1 MTATTRAA
9 VQFIA
14 VGLPQTGGGGGG
26 NVTLPLRIESG
37 RFRTDE
43 GWIVPRCYSLFHAP
57 ALVRDNNLPELR
69 RLCQRAYDARCN
81 MIRVFGGWYYTGE
94 GLTPYSMT
102 DPAWFTWMQ
111 TVLTEAASY
120 GLRVE
125 LSYFCDAQVLV
136 PAASDRIALFEQLA
150 RWSADKP
157 SLIVTA
163 ANEARKN
170 GWDEA
175 DDPALLDLVQ
185 RFRAINPTTLIG
197 ASDPLDAASDGGSDV
212 DEYNGMQQCIAEAG
226 VDFLLVHAHREDR
239 YGWVDH
245 LKGASETPD
254 AVNFTGICWHQEP
267 MGGASQDVGGRRDC
281 SMIAH
286 VAAAC
291 VGAMCGAY
299 TYMHRQL
306 EDDVCPGLIESAAAA
321 EIAGSPDYC
330 FINATLAGSPVA
342 DFTDFDKCR
351 TISNGAH
358 GWAVAYGVHEG
369 TITYASGWREVKR
382 TRWHDAT
389 GTCVLVE
396 VAR

>member
-1 MTATTRAA
+1 MRAP
-9 VQFIA
+9 VTFLA
-14 VGLPQTGGGGGG
+14 VGLPQTGAGGGDT
-26 NVTLPLRIESG
+26 VTLPLRIESG

-43 GWIVPRCYSLFHAP
+43 GWVVPRCYSVFHAP
-57 ALVRDNNLPELR
+57 ALVRDGNLSELH
-69 RLCQRAYDARCN
+69 RLLQRAADARCN

-94 GLTPYSMT
+94 GLSPYSMT
-102 DPAWFTWMQ
+102 DPGWHEWMT
-111 TVLTEAASY
+111 TVITEAASY

-136 PAASDRIALFEQLA
+136 PSAQDRITLFEDLA
-150 RWSADKP
+150 RWVQAYP
-157 SLIVTA
+157 SVIVTA

-170 GWDEA
+170 GWSEA

-185 RFRAINPTTLIG
+185 RFKAINSTTLIG

-212 DEYNGMQQCIAEAG
+212 EDYNRMQQTIAEAG

-245 LKGASETPD
+245 LKGASETPHD
-254 AVNFTGICWHQEP
+254 CGFAGICWHQEP
-267 MGGASQDVGGRRDC
+267 MGGASQDIGGRRDC

-306 EDDVCPGLIESAAAA
+306 EDDVAPGLIESAKAAD
-321 EIAGSPDYC
+321 INGSPDYC

-342 DFTDFDKCR
+342 AFSAFDKCR
-351 TISNGAH
+351 TTTNGVH
-358 GWAVAYGVHEG
+358 GWAVAYGTQEG
-369 TITYASGWREVKR
+369 SLTLAGGWREVGR
-382 TRWHDAT
+382 TRWSDAT
-389 GTCVLVE
+389 GTCVLLE
-396 VAR
+396 VSR

>member
-1 MTATTRAA
+1 MSP
-9 VQFIA
+9 VSFLV
-14 VGLPQTGGGGGG
+14 VGLPQSGAGGGGDT
-26 NVTLPLRIESG
+26 VTLPLRIESG

-43 GWIVPRCYSLFHAP
+43 GWVVPRCYSVFHAP
-57 ALVRDNNLPELR
+57 ALVRDGNLGELD
-69 RLCQRAYDARCN
+69 RLLQRAKDARCN
-81 MIRVFGGWYYTGE
+81 CIRVFGGWYYTGE

-102 DPAWFTWMQ
+102 DPAWFDWMT
-111 TVLTEAASY
+111 TVITRAASY

-136 PAASDRIALFEQLA
+136 PSSADRIALFENLA
-150 RWSADKP
+150 RWVQAYP
-157 SLIVTA
+157 SVIVTA

-170 GWDEA
+170 GWSEA

-185 RFRAINPTTLIG
+185 RFKAINTTTLIG

-212 DEYNGMQQCIAEAG
+212 EDYNAMQQCIAEAG

-254 AVNFTGICWHQEP
+254 AVNFHGICWHQEP
-267 MGGASQDVGGRRDC
+267 MGGASQDIGGRRDC

-306 EDDVCPGLIESAAAA
+306 EDDVAPGLIESAIAA
-321 EIAGSPDYC
+321 EIPGSPDYR
-330 FINATLAGSPVA
+330 FINATLEGSPVVA
-342 DFTDFDKCR
+342 FTDFDKCR
-351 TISNGAH
+351 TITNGVH
-358 GWAVAYGVHEG
+358 GWAVAYGSREG
-369 TITYASGWREVKR
+369 TTTLDSGWREIR
-382 TRWHDAT
+382 RFRWTHET
-389 GTCVLVE
+389 GTCWLQE
-396 VAR
+396 VCR